1 MSRWVREADTQDAA
15 LSVIRGSNDVIFY
28 DLETTG
34 LKPDR
39 DFAIEIAALKF
50 KPTGEDTLE
59 PVDTLHLYLKP
70 PFALP
75 EVITNLTGIT
85 DEMLENAPTYADAW
99 DQIHAFFGDNPVLA
113 GYNSSSFDDKFLVRM
128 WKMFGSDLNIK
139 HSADVLKMA
148 RERVPKSSTPNH
160 KLGTMAALFG
170 VDAGITFHN
179 ALDDVTVTKRL
190 FDIFAREY
198 IEEEKTATVYVK
210 ARPGIRSISYWQGF
224 RGFSR
229 VYVNL
234 DSGCSVYF
242 DIRSKCWYSKEDYV
256 DINKLD
262 MNYIESEV
270 MRLSDCDNLAHF
282 KGRIV
287 C

>member
-1 MSRWVREADTQDAA
+1 MSTWVRESDTRDAA
-15 LSVIRGSNDVIFY
+15 LDIIRGTENVIFY

-34 LKPDR
+34 LKPNEDY
-39 DFAIEIAALKF
+39 AIEIAALKF
-50 KPTGEDTLE
+50 NPTGDDTLE
-59 PVDTLHLYLKP
+59 PVGTLHLYLKP

-75 EVITNLTGIT
+75 EKITELTGIT

-99 DQIHAFFGDNPVLA
+99 EQIHEFIGDEPVLA

-128 WKMFGSDLNIK
+128 WEMFGCQLNIK

-148 RERVPKSSTPNH
+148 RERVSKSKTENH
-160 KLGTMAALFG
+160 KLGTIAALFG
-170 VDAGITFHN
+170 VDEGVTFHN

-190 FDIFAREY
+190 FDIFAKEY
-198 IEEEKTATVYVK
+198 AEEETTIPFVVK
-210 ARPGIRSISYWQGF
+210 AKPSIRSISFWQGY

-234 DSGCSVYF
+234 DTGCSVYF
-242 DIRSKCWYSKEDYV
+242 DIRSKCWYSKEEYV
-256 DINKLD
+256 DINRID
-262 MNYIESEV
+262 MNYIESEA
-270 MRLSDCDNLAHF
+270 MRLSGCENLAHF
-282 KGRIV
+282 RGSVV